1 MTRRPSLIYETCL
14 RFDGLKAM
22 GVSRHAEKLRL
33 RPATDAHGT
42 RRPAIARSTGRIH
55 SDQTL
60 ATYKGIA
67 LRFARWARVAHGI
80 ATLADLEADANRL
93 VSLYLGDR
101 ISVGDS
107 PYTLATTRSGLRMF
121 LRPMYAHLP
130 AGDREERVRQL
141 GADVALPRRRR
152 AGITRS
158 RGRVAMDD
166 DLARDRYVGI
176 IAFAEAT
183 GLRRRELAAVT
194 PADIRA
200 DADGG
205 LVVEVRNGKGGR
217 RRMLP
222 VLPGHEGDVVDS
234 AIGKAEGDAIF
245 PSIPTRLDCHSL
257 RRSYAQ
263 ALYADGDRYPLPPS
277 DGRLPAGAIDADRA
291 LYVARAIGHN
301 RIDVLLRH
309 YLR

>member
-1 MTRRPSLIYETCL
+1 MTRRPSLIYETCV
-14 RFDGLKAM
+14 RFDQLKAI
-22 GVSRHAEKLRL
+22 GISRHAEKV
-33 RPATDAHGT
+33 
-42 RRPAIARSTGRIH
+42 RRRSAAEARGERAPAIAQSTGRIH

-67 LRFARWARVAHGI
+67 LRFARWARSAHGI
-80 ATLADLEADANRL
+80 ATLSELEAAADTL
-93 VSLYLGDR
+93 VPAYLEER
-101 ISVGDS
+101 IAVGDS
-107 PYTLATTRSGLRMF
+107 PYTLATARSGLRMY
-121 LRPMYAHLP
+121 LRPMFAHLP
-130 AGDREERVRQL
+130 AEECEERVRRL
-141 GADVALPRRRR
+141 GAWVALPPRRR

-158 RGRVAMDD
+158 RGPVAMDD
-166 DLARDRYVGI
+166 DLAHDRHAVI

-200 DADGG
+200 GESGG

-217 RRMLP
+217 RRMAP
-222 VLPGHEGDVVDS
+222 ALPGHEKVVVAA
-234 AIGKAEGDAIF
+234 AIGKAEGERIF
-245 PSIPTRLDCHSL
+245 PSVPTRLDCHAL

-263 ALYADGDRYPLPPS
+263 ALYADRGRYPLPPAK
-277 DGRLPAGAIDADRA
+277 GRLPAGIIDTDRA

-301 RIDVLLRH
+301 RTDVLLRH